1 MNNPFKLLKIFGVV
15 FKVIAGVLFV
25 IIGVIGTVG
34 ILITKDLPPGMSRW
48 VALPQFLQ
56 GVFLFLLLYTLGE
69 IIRLL
74 LVIEEQTRKQ
84 P

>member
-1 MNNPFKLLKIFGVV
+1 MNNPFKLLKVFSIV

-25 IIGVIGTVG
+25 IIGIIGTVG

-48 VALPQFLQ
+48 VAVPQFLQ
-56 GVFLFLLLYTLGE
+56 GVFVFLLLYTLAE

-74 LVIEEQTRKQ
+74 LAVEERTRKQ
-84 P
+84 